1 MMEATTGTAKR
12 KSIKNVNLPLP
23 LPLLLAASK
32 RRKRRDAA
40 DAEDTAAVITGDGFS
55 NPWAVKRR
63 TL

>member
-1 MMEATTGTAKR
+1 MMEATKGTAKR
-12 KSIKNVNLPLP
+12 KSIKNVNLP